1 MAAHRKLDQRRDD
14 LCAGGFRLPR
24 PYRSYRYTSG
34 IFRAERDLVI
44 RPYAARKRQF
54 CSNRQFRWKYHFAL
68 ALHVPLTNP
77 RGPCSGSRAG
87 CADKI
92 RTKTWLEARR
102 NFSRACPRNG

>member
-44 RPYAARKRQF
+44 RPYAVRKRQ
-54 CSNRQFRWKYHFAL
+54 SSQSTEEVPSRPVGGGNRRSPGGNRGL
-68 ALHVPLTNP
+68 LHNH
-77 RGPCSGSRAG
+77 R
-87 CADKI
+87 
-92 RTKTWLEARR
+92 
-102 NFSRACPRNG
+102 